1 MVIARQKESNLLKY
15 NVAGDCLAIKL
26 EGDLKSWTKYFEQ
39 IQFWGEI
46 FRTHFQRFSALG
58 RISGIFLSTQDPIF
72 KFLLILGLI
81 FFICSQKGQNE
92 ILCPLWGVKNE
103 MSCLLYVAILTVVLL
118 WVKILVLDPI
128 TLIKECPG
136 K

>member
-46 FRTHFQRFSALG
+46 FRTHFQSSFRSRSHFWN
-58 RISGIFLSTQDPIF
+58 FLSTQDPIF

-81 FFICSQKGQNE
+81 FFHLFAK
-92 ILCPLWGVKNE
+92 GVK
-103 MSCLLYVAILTVVLL
+103 
-118 WVKILVLDPI
+118 
-128 TLIKECPG
+128 
-136 K
+136 

>member
-15 NVAGDCLAIKL
+15 NVAGHCLAIKL

-46 FRTHFQRFSALG
+46 FRTHFQSFSALG

-81 FFICSQKGQNE
+81 FFICSLKGQNE
-92 ILCPLWGVKNE
+92 ILCPLWGIENE

>member
-46 FRTHFQRFSALG
+46 FRTHFQSFSARG
-58 RISGIFLSTQDPIF
+58 RISGIF
-72 KFLLILGLI
+72 
-81 FFICSQKGQNE
+81 
-92 ILCPLWGVKNE
+92 CPL
-103 MSCLLYVAILTVVLL
+103 
-118 WVKILVLDPI
+118 KISFLNF
-128 TLIKECPG
+128 C
-136 K
+136 

>member
-1 MVIARQKESNLLKY
+1 MVIARRKESNLLKY

-58 RISGIFLSTQDPIF
+58 RISGNF
-72 KFLLILGLI
+72 
-81 FFICSQKGQNE
+81 
-92 ILCPLWGVKNE
+92 CPL
-103 MSCLLYVAILTVVLL
+103 
-118 WVKILVLDPI
+118 KIPFLNF
-128 TLIKECPG
+128 C
-136 K
+136 

>member
-1 MVIARQKESNLLKY
+1 MVIARQNESNLLKY

-46 FRTHFQRFSALG
+46 FRTHFQSFCR
-58 RISGIFLSTQDPIF
+58 SGSHFWNFLSPQDLIF

-81 FFICSQKGQNE
+81 FFICSLKG
-92 ILCPLWGVKNE
+92 
-103 MSCLLYVAILTVVLL
+103 
-118 WVKILVLDPI
+118 
-128 TLIKECPG
+128 
-136 K
+136 

>member
-46 FRTHFQRFSALG
+46 FRTHFQNFFRSRSHFW
-58 RISGIFLSTQDPIF
+58 IF
-72 KFLLILGLI
+72 
-81 FFICSQKGQNE
+81 
-92 ILCPLWGVKNE
+92 CPLKIP
-103 MSCLLYVAILTVVLL
+103 LLNL
-118 WVKILVLDPI
+118 
-128 TLIKECPG
+128 C
-136 K
+136 

>member
-46 FRTHFQRFSALG
+46 FRTHFQS
-58 RISGIFLSTQDPIF
+58 
-72 KFLLILGLI
+72 
-81 FFICSQKGQNE
+81 FF
-92 ILCPLWGVKNE
+92 PL
-103 MSCLLYVAILTVVLL
+103 
-118 WVKILVLDPI
+118 
-128 TLIKECPG
+128 
-136 K
+136 

>member
-46 FRTHFQRFSALG
+46 FRTNFQSLFRSRLHFWN
-58 RISGIFLSTQDPIF
+58 FLCTQDPIF

-81 FFICSQKGQNE
+81 FFICLLKG
-92 ILCPLWGVKNE
+92 
-103 MSCLLYVAILTVVLL
+103 
-118 WVKILVLDPI
+118 
-128 TLIKECPG
+128 
-136 K
+136 